1 MQGEPKNNEAN
12 IKADN
17 KADNKANNVFNDSFQ
32 NLKAKKSLGNKL
44 VIFGVIIGICL
55 IISATI
61 ASMTFYFVRT
71 KNETLTVTGSV
82 KQKVTSDLVKWKG
95 VFERTV
101 PAEELKAGYA
111 QMKQDHEL
119 VLQFFKDNGF
129 NPEQVL
135 ITPVFMEAP
144 FQYDPNAPKE
154 YILRQYVEIQS
165 DKVMAVTDMAQN
177 VGVLI
182 DKGVIFS
189 TYSLEYY
196 YTKLPELRIALLKDA
211 VADAKQRAQK
221 IAESTGLQVGS
232 IKSANAGVVQVLQVN
247 STDISDYGAY
257 DTSTIEKEVMVTVT
271 AIFNLK

>member
-1 MQGEPKNNEAN
+1 MSE
-12 IKADN
+12 DN
-17 KADNKANNVFNDSFQ
+17 KNYQ
-32 NLKAKKSLGNKL
+32 NEKNYTIEDKDISLLFEKIENRLQSKKNIGNKI

-55 IISATI
+55 IISALI
-61 ASMTFYFVRT
+61 GSLTFYIVRT
-71 KNETLTVTGSV
+71 QNETLTVTGSV

-95 VFERTV
+95 GFQRNV
-101 PAEELKAGYA
+101 PAEDLKSGYA
-111 QMKQDHEL
+111 QLRQDQNL
-119 VLQFFKDNGF
+119 VLQFFKENGF
-129 NPEQVL
+129 NESQVL

-144 FQYDPNAPKE
+144 YQYDPNAPKE

-165 DKVMAVTDMAQN
+165 DRIQDVTAMAQN
-177 VGVLI
+177 VNSLI

-189 TYSLEYY
+189 TFSLEYY

-211 VADAKQRAQK
+211 VADAKLRAQK

>member
-1 MQGEPKNNEAN
+1 MEN
-12 IKADN
+12 IKE
-17 KADNKANNVFNDSFQ
+17 KAKDNDSDIIDDK
-32 NLKAKKSLGNKL
+32 NRRYLGNKL
-44 VIFGVIIGICL
+44 VVFGVIIGICL
-55 IISATI
+55 IIAASI
-61 ASMTFYFVRT
+61 ASLTFYIVRT
-71 KNETLTVTGSV
+71 QNETLTVTGSV

-95 VFERTV
+95 GFQRNV
-101 PAEELKAGYA
+101 PIEDLKAGYV
-111 QMKQDHEL
+111 QMKQDQDL
-119 VLQFFKDNGF
+119 VLQFFKENGF
-129 NPEQVL
+129 NSNQVL
-135 ITPVFMEAP
+135 ITPVFMEMP

-165 DKVMAVTDMAQN
+165 DKVQEVTAMAQN
-177 VGVLI
+177 VSMLI

-189 TYSLEYY
+189 TNSLEYY